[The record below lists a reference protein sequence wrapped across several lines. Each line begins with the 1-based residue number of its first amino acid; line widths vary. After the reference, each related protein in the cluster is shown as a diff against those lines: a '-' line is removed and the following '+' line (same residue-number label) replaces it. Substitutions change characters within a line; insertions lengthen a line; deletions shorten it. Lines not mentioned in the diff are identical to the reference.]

1 MEEDKETI
9 QNKTE
14 KKKKTKTIVKL
25 CILLALVASPFA
37 YQYFTNKPYTEPE
50 SPIPNDKP
58 AITQQTF
65 EDLPVGVIYEF
76 SDEEQKQFLAFA
88 QKMYEENKEGQPWYD
103 GTDLVNNQDQ
113 FLITREGINRY
124 QNEKPEDMLNEDGSL
139 KHPDAFIGFNVSV
152 KDNVDVY
159 NNNIKISKNHVDI
172 DKKINQMIYY
182 EDYFLRENA
191 NGNYKNNIIN
201 SSWEWYALGDLRG
214 SSDYTVGNT
223 LIPIA
228 VESGYTTIDNKGANM
243 IYSFMEFSSTDY
255 DVYELLEYFANIREY
270 EPNVGL
276 PTMTNMTDSYNIVNS
291 VPDTNIVYY
300 YPTRVVK
307 LDDKT
312 VIVDI
317 RVDGGEYVGYS
328 SKCDIFS
335 KIMQSNTTNDH
346 MTNWTRKEVGE
357 DYTVFA
363 RYFISDI
370 SQYMVSE
377 LGLSPVNA
385 TSISSFRIH
394 GNGNHHLD
402 YDIVLNDSAKG
413 LMKDYFI
420 KIKETLANDDLV
432 STKEIMQEIAP
443 KYGISYTDAINIWGL
458 YMIPSVI
465 GSSGFT
471 LI

>member
-1 MEEDKETI
+1 MEENKETI

-25 CILLALVASPFA
+25 CVLLALVISPFA

-58 AITQQTF
+58 AITQQAF

-76 SDEEQKQFLAFA
+76 SDEEQKQFLALA
-88 QKMYEENKEGQPWYD
+88 QKIYEENKEGQPWYD
-103 GTDLVNNQDQ
+103 GTDIDNKDQ
-113 FLITREGINRY
+113 FLTTREGINRY

-152 KDNVDVY
+152 KDN
-159 NNNIKISKNHVDI
+159 NPAMLINSSTRLIANETKINKR
-172 DKKINQMIYY
+172 INQMLYY

-191 NGNYKNNIIN
+191 TGNYKNNIIN
-201 SSWEWYALGDLRG
+201 GTWEWYALGDLRG
-214 SSDYTVGNT
+214 FSDYTIGNT
-223 LIPIA
+223 LIPVA

-270 EPNVGL
+270 EPNIGL
-276 PTMTNMTDSYNIVNS
+276 PTMTDMTDSYNIVNS
-291 VPDTNIVYY
+291 VSDTNIVYY

-317 RVDGGEYVGYS
+317 RVDGGEYVGYMN
-328 SKCDIFS
+328 KFDISS

-346 MTNWTRKEVGE
+346 LSNWTQKKVGE

-363 RYFISDI
+363 RYFISDT

-377 LGLSPVNA
+377 LGLAPVNA
-385 TSISSFRIH
+385 TSISSFWSIDGT
-394 GNGNHHLD
+394 GNGHPD
-402 YDIVLNDSAKG
+402 YDIVLNDAAKS
-413 LMKDYFI
+413 LMKEYFI
-420 KIKETLANDDLV
+420 KVKETLTNGGLV
-432 STKEIMQEIAP
+432 STKEIMKEIAS
-443 KYGISYTDAINIWGL
+443 KYSISYVDAINIWGL
-458 YMIPSVI
+458 YMI
-465 GSSGFT
+465 SGLT
-471 LI
+471 L